1 MGLLGAFRPQDG
13 AQEPPEG
20 FREAH
25 RGPKWSPEGL
35 RMSRR
40 RCQAF
45 EKAFENSWEH
55 RCGTENARR
64 ARGALEQGPHAKTA
78 YNIAGSSA
86 NLGQQL
92 QPISLTTAGTGKQLA
107 QSPSHRRDRNAACT
121 TAKPPQ
127 GPENS
132 LHHRQATGKPRTT
145 APRTFASTAFSD
157 FAFRFLSRQV
167 TESGRSA
174 RLKLRWGRESE
185 K

>member
-1 MGLLGAFRPQDG
+1 
-13 AQEPPEG
+13 
-20 FREAH
+20 
-25 RGPKWSPEGL
+25 
-35 RMSRR
+35 MSRR

-45 EKAFENSWEH
+45 EKAPENSWEH
-55 RCGTENARR
+55 RGGMENARR
-64 ARGALEQGPHAKTA
+64 ARGAREQGPHAKTA
-78 YNIAGSSA
+78 YNIARYSA

-132 LHHRQATGKPRTT
+132 LHHRQATGKHRTK

-157 FAFRFLSRQV
+157 SAFRFLSRQV
-167 TESGRSA
+167 LGRA
-174 RLKLRWGRESE
+174 GGVLGPLFGPFRLLLVGLLLLQYFW
-185 K
+185 